1 MARAPMV
8 TRELIGT
15 EANVLVVDTVNAA
28 TDYKQFTVQGKYKTT
43 DHLLKA
49 IKKVYEDETRKIV
62 KIIDSKE
69 VHKLYGIEV
78 KSSIF
83 DGFVVFLTEDD
94 RETWFDDFFD
104 NTEALGLE
112 FHYNQDLTRNEDVY
126 DMYEKAKTLKI
137 TYGKVYIG

>member
-1 MARAPMV
+1 MKS
-8 TRELIGT
+8 E
-15 EANVLVVDTVNAA
+15 
-28 TDYKQFTVQGKYKTT
+28 YKYIR
-43 DHLLKA
+43 LYN
-49 IKKVYEDETRKIV
+49 KKNNIP
-62 KIIDSKE
+62 
-69 VHKLYGIEV
+69 LYGIEV

-137 TYGKVYIG
+137 TCGKVYIG